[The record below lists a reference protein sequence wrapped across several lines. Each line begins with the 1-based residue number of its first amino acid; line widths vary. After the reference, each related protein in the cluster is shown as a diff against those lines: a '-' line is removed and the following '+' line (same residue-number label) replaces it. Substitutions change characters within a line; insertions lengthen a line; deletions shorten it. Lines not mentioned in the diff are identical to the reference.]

1 MSSTQQVAANQ
12 ANAQF
17 STGPRTEEG
26 KKRSS
31 LNALKSG
38 LTGRT
43 VLLPGED
50 AEAYRTHCENWIEV
64 HKPVGHEE
72 SELAQTLADTR
83 WRQDRAFALEQNL
96 FALGQVEFSEL
107 FSQELPEVRRSLI
120 QAHTFRAYQKEFRSL
135 ITQQGRLDRCFLREL
150 TKLHELQQRRK
161 QIDALRAAH
170 LRKAATAYAA
180 ATKERKPFNAAQN
193 GFEFSIAEIED
204 FVTAPDLAA
213 SSKLAR
219 AA

>member
-1 MSSTQQVAANQ
+1 MVMIS
-12 ANAQF
+12 NARNEGGRNRTRDEVSGSEWYIF
-17 STGPRTEEG
+17 PR
-26 KKRSS
+26 
-31 LNALKSG
+31 
-38 LTGRT
+38 
-43 VLLPGED
+43 
-50 AEAYRTHCENWIEV
+50 IV

-72 SELAQTLADTR
+72 SKLVQSLADTR

-150 TKLHELQQRRK
+150 AKLHELQQRRK
-161 QIDALRAAH
+161 QIEALRAAQ

-180 ATKERKPFNAAQN
+180 ATKEHKPFNAAQN
-193 GFEFSIAEIED
+193 GFEFSIAEIQD